1 MKCKDKVA
9 LVTGAA
15 SGIGGRAAVRLAMEG
30 AKLFLMD
37 VNEAGLEK
45 TAEEIRLFGGQAIA
59 CPCDV
64 SSEIAVK
71 AAVAQ
76 AVEAFG
82 RIDILVNVAGV
93 QITKLLV
100 DTTKAD
106 YDRMVDVN
114 RGGTSLTMHEVLPL
128 MKAQRSGAIVN
139 WASELAFVGYDAPAV
154 YTATKGAMV
163 SLSRSAALEAIPF
176 GVRVNCV
183 CPGATDTPI
192 FWEGE
197 TDPAKRQKMLDQVKV
212 EKPIGRLI
220 TTDEVANGIL
230 FLASDEASG
239 VVGATLVID
248 GGFTAQ

>member
-106 YDRMVDVN
+106 YDRMVDIN
-114 RGGTSLTMHEVLPL
+114 LGGTFLTMHEVLPL

-139 WASELAFVGYDAPAV
+139 CASELAFVGYHELAV

-192 FWEGE
+192 FWEGRP
-197 TDPAKRQKMLDQVKV
+197 TPQSARRCSTRSRWKS
-212 EKPIGRLI
+212 PS
-220 TTDEVANGIL
+220 A
-230 FLASDEASG
+230 A
-239 VVGATLVID
+239 
-248 GGFTAQ
+248 

>member
-1 MKCKDKVA
+1 M
-9 LVTGAA
+9 
-15 SGIGGRAAVRLAMEG
+15 
-30 AKLFLMD
+30 
-37 VNEAGLEK
+37 
-45 TAEEIRLFGGQAIA
+45 
-59 CPCDV
+59 
-64 SSEIAVK
+64 
-71 AAVAQ
+71 AQ

-114 RGGTSLTMHEVLPL
+114 LGGTFLTMHEVLPL

-139 WASELAFVGYDAPAV
+139 CASELAFVGYHELAV

>member
-1 MKCKDKVA
+1 MKCKDKGA

-106 YDRMVDVN
+106 YDRMVDIN
-114 RGGTSLTMHEVLPL
+114 LGGTFLTMHEVLPL

-139 WASELAFVGYDAPAV
+139 CASELAFVGYHELAV

>member
-106 YDRMVDVN
+106 YDRMVDIN
-114 RGGTSLTMHEVLPL
+114 LGGTFLTMHEVLPL

-139 WASELAFVGYDAPAV
+139 CASELAFVGYHELAV

-220 TTDEVANGIL
+220 TTDEVSNGIL

>member
-106 YDRMVDVN
+106 YDRMVDIN
-114 RGGTSLTMHEVLPL
+114 LGGTFLTMHEVLPL

-139 WASELAFVGYDAPAV
+139 CASELAFVGYHELAV

-197 TDPAKRQKMLDQVKV
+197 TDPAKRQKMLYQVKV

-230 FLASDEASG
+230 FLASEEASG

>member
-37 VNEAGLEK
+37 VNETGLEK

-114 RGGTSLTMHEVLPL
+114 LGGTFLTMHEVLPL

-139 WASELAFVGYDAPAV
+139 CASELAFVGYHELAV

>member
-1 MKCKDKVA
+1 MKCKDRVA

-30 AKLFLMD
+30 AKLFLLD
-37 VNEAGLEK
+37 VNEAGLEQ
-45 TAEEIRLFGGQAIA
+45 TAQQIRLFGGEAIV

-64 SSEIAVK
+64 SDEAAVK
-71 AAVAQ
+71 AAVQQ
-76 AVEAFG
+76 AVQAYG

-106 YDRMVDVN
+106 YDRMMDIN
-114 RGGTSLTMHEVLPL
+114 LGGTFLTMHEVLPL

-139 WASELAFVGYDAPAV
+139 CASELAFVGYHELAV

-163 SLSRSAALEAIPF
+163 SLTRSAALEAIPY
-176 GVRVNCV
+176 GVRINCV

-197 TDPAKRQKMLDQVKV
+197 TDPVKRQKLLDQVKI

-220 TTDEVANGIL
+220 TTDEVANGIP
-230 FLASDEASG
+230 FLVSDEASG
-239 VVGATLVID
+239 VVGTSLVID

>member
-59 CPCDV
+59 CPSDV

-114 RGGTSLTMHEVLPL
+114 LGGTFLTMHEVLPL

-139 WASELAFVGYDAPAV
+139 CASELAFVGYHELAV

-212 EKPIGRLI
+212 EKPNGRLI

>member
-45 TAEEIRLFGGQAIA
+45 TAEEIRLFGGQAVA

-114 RGGTSLTMHEVLPL
+114 LGGTFLTMHEVLPL

-139 WASELAFVGYDAPAV
+139 CASELAFVGYHELAV

-230 FLASDEASG
+230 FLASDEASD

>member
-37 VNEAGLEK
+37 VNEAGLEM

-106 YDRMVDVN
+106 YDRMVDIN
-114 RGGTSLTMHEVLPL
+114 LGGTFLTMHEVLPL

-139 WASELAFVGYDAPAV
+139 CASELAFVGYHELAV

-192 FWEGE
+192 FWEGD
-197 TDPAKRQKMLDQVKV
+197 TAPAKRQQMLDQVKV

>member
-64 SSEIAVK
+64 SNEAAVK

-106 YDRMVDVN
+106 YDRMVDIN
-114 RGGTSLTMHEVLPL
+114 LGGTFLTMHEVLPL

-139 WASELAFVGYDAPAV
+139 CASELAFVGYHELAV

-230 FLASDEASG
+230 FLASEEASG

>member
-1 MKCKDKVA
+1 MKCKDRVA

-30 AKLFLMD
+30 AKLFLLD
-37 VNEAGLEK
+37 VNEAGLEQ
-45 TAEEIRLFGGQAIA
+45 TAQQIRLFGGEAIV

-64 SSEIAVK
+64 SDEASVK
-71 AAVAQ
+71 AAVQQ
-76 AVEAFG
+76 AVQAYG

-106 YDRMVDVN
+106 YDRMMDIN
-114 RGGTSLTMHEVLPL
+114 LGGTFLTMHEVLPL

-139 WASELAFVGYDAPAV
+139 CASELAFVGYHELAV

-163 SLSRSAALEAIPF
+163 SLTRSAALEAIPY
-176 GVRVNCV
+176 GVRINCV

-197 TDPAKRQKMLDQVKV
+197 TDPVKRQKLLDQVKI

-230 FLASDEASG
+230 FLVSDEASG
-239 VVGATLVID
+239 VVGTSLVID